1 MLARRENQA
10 QRKEKAAIEAEIS
23 KNVEKY
29 RKSDLHKL
37 TSLLKKMRIEFEGNT
52 RFKQAKEE
60 ECRFFK
66 NEVKRLKDQLD
77 FDRKMHKLE
86 IENNGHVPYGEQNQ
100 IYNDNELLT
109 KTDDNL
115 AQSINNYMLVFLNY
129 LIYGAKC
136 RIWRDN
142 GQFRSFWGHFGSL
155 QFNSASTKIF
165 SGQFSHSRDILKNCR
180 VQIRVR

>member
-1 MLARRENQA
+1 MKPSCNYLKSQDSASFKRANLNLNENFKIELEHLLARRENQA
-10 QRKEKAAIEAEIS
+10 QRREKAAIEAEIS

-37 TSLLKKMRIEFEGNT
+37 TSLLKKMRVEFEGNT

-115 AQSINNYMLVFLNY
+115 AQSINNYMLVFLKY
-129 LIYGAKC
+129 T
-136 RIWRDN
+136 N
-142 GQFRSFWGHFGSL
+142 GKMPDL
-155 QFNSASTKIF
+155 A
-165 SGQFSHSRDILKNCR
+165 
-180 VQIRVR
+180 VQWPF